1 MKTIKQTH
9 ELILTMINSNVLL
22 QDMDSSDMNNIA
34 DSLDKRIPKIPSY
47 EGDGYSDGEIVY
59 DTWICPS
66 CDESYEIDYD
76 KYNYCPCCG
85 QKIDWSDSNGKVQ

>member
-1 MKTIKQTH
+1 MTIKQTH

-34 DSLDKRIPKIPSY
+34 DALSKQIPKTPHY
-47 EGDGYSDGEIVY
+47 EGDGYSDGELVY

-66 CDESYEIDYD
+66 CEEYYEIDYD

-85 QKIDWSDSNGKVQ
+85 QKIDWSDLNGKVQ

>member
-9 ELILTMINSNVLL
+9 ERMLELINSNVILPDL
-22 QDMDSSDMNNIA
+22 EYSDMMNISNA
-34 DSLDKRIPKIPSY
+34 LEKQIAKIPEY

-59 DTWICPS
+59 DTWLCPS
-66 CDESYEIDYD
+66 CEEYYEIDYD

-85 QKIDWSDSNGKVQ
+85 QKIDWSDLNGKVQ